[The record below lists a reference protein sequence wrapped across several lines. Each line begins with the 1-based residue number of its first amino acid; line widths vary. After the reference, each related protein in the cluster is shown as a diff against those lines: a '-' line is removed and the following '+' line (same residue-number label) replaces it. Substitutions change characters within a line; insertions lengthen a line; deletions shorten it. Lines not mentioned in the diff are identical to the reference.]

1 MIERLLRKHIE
12 ARWGSGKAI
21 IILGPR
27 QVGKTTLLKQIC
39 SEKGDYLHL
48 NADEAEVPPLL
59 ENANELKLRQVIGKR
74 RVLFI
79 DEAQRIRN
87 IGLTLKIITDQIPE
101 VTLLVSGSSS
111 LDLASEISEPLTG
124 RKWEFRMFPISW
136 KELAGNVGILDA
148 RKQLETRLIFGMYP
162 DVINQAGDEREVLR
176 QLSSSYLY
184 KDLLQ
189 YGNIRKSDMLEKLL
203 TALALQVGSEV
214 SYNELG
220 QLLQMD
226 RATVELYI
234 HLLEKAFIV
243 FRLPPFSRNLRNEI
257 SSSRKIYFYD
267 NGIRNAVL
275 SDFKPLALRGD
286 TGALWENF
294 IISERMKVLEYER
307 IWAKTY
313 FWRTYQQQ
321 EIDYLEE
328 TDGRFSTWEFK
339 WNPKAKAKFP
349 SSFSNAYHPVSTAV
363 VHRDNFEDFLLE

>member
-27 QVGKTTLLKQIC
+27 QVGKTTLLRQIC

-59 ENANELKLRQVIGKR
+59 ENTNELKLRQVIGKR

-275 SDFKPLALRGD
+275 SDFKPLGLRGD

-307 IWAKTY
+307 IWGQNLLLANLPATRNRLPRRNRRP
-313 FWRTYQQQ
+313 FFHLGIQVEPQSQGQISIQFLQR
-321 EIDYLEE
+321 LPPGF
-328 TDGRFSTWEFK
+328 DGGS
-339 WNPKAKAKFP
+339 P
-349 SSFSNAYHPVSTAV
+349 
-363 VHRDNFEDFLLE
+363 